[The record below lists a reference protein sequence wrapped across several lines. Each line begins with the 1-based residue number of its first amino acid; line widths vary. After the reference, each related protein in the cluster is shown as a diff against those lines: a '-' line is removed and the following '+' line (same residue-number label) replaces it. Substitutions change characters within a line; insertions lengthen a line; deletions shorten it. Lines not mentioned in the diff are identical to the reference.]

1 MATPLRKTL
10 LLPSLLA
17 LLPIAQ
23 AQTVGNSRFDNGLAG
38 WTVATTI
45 PGSLGAPGDT
55 AFVDMDGP
63 GPLGTNP
70 AARFNVGK
78 APGETGVANF
88 GITLSQ
94 TVQLEA
100 GRTYTARF
108 DWSSA
113 NSGPTFANGGRYSL
127 LVNGALLEV
136 FIVGGVGSGNIRS
149 GVLSDTFT
157 ASTTGPGEFQ
167 IRIDSTATVLDPPT
181 MEHRVDNV
189 RLETGFNSFPGFLPV
204 SGGGVE
210 TMVLDAGSS
219 HALETYLILGSLSGP
234 VPGIDLPLDVHLPL
248 NFDPYTNA
256 ILNGLAA
263 PPFTGFFGVLDEAG
277 QAMTTFILPSGLS
290 TSAVGLELT
299 HAYLTLDPSGV
310 AAFGSNPDTILLF

>member
-1 MATPLRKTL
+1 MVTSLRIALSSTL
-10 LLPSLLA
+10 LLGLAVPSE
-17 LLPIAQ
+17 
-23 AQTVGNSRFDNGLAG
+23 AQTVSNSRFDTGLDD
-38 WTVATTI
+38 WTVQATI

-55 AFVDMDGP
+55 AVVDMDGP

-78 APGETGVANF
+78 ALGEQGVANF

-100 GRTYTARF
+100 GRKYTARF

-127 LVNGALLEV
+127 IVNGALLEV
-136 FIVGGVGSGNIRS
+136 FIVGGVASGGIRS

-157 ASTTGPGEFQ
+157 ASATGPGEIQ

-210 TMVLDAGSS
+210 TMVLDAGPS
-219 HALETYLILGSLSGP
+219 HALETYLILGSLTGP
-234 VPGIDLPLDVHLPL
+234 FPGIDLPLDVHLPL
-248 NFDPYTNA
+248 NFDPYTSA
-256 ILNGLAA
+256 VLNGLAA
-263 PPFTGFFGVLDEAG
+263 PLFTGFLGVLDGAG

-290 TSAVGLELT
+290 ASAIGLELT
-299 HAYLTLDPSGV
+299 HAYLTLDTSGV
-310 AAFGSNPDTILLF
+310 ITFGSNPDTILLF